1 MHGVCVKEHATP
13 CSQPPS
19 FIAVQLK
26 DSYES
31 STFFFLVFDL

>member
-1 MHGVCVKEHATP
+1 MHCAYSP
-13 CSQPPS
+13 LCCL
-19 FIAVQLK
+19 AVQLK

>member
-1 MHGVCVKEHATP
+1 VLGVCGKEHAAQS
-13 CSQPPS
+13 SQLH